1 MKDAESKSKRALR
14 SIPKI
19 IGFGIVISLSLLG
32 IFFIALVIYITYFDS
47 LGSHSKQ
54 NDAIWQLN
62 KIDNALE
69 EYKLDI
75 TTYPSS
81 LSELIEDDESK
92 SMWMG
97 PYLKSKG
104 HIDPWGHIYHYQYFP
119 ERKGYQLYTLGSDHA
134 VGGDDQAKDR
144 ISAKSLM
151 LIKPNKL
158 YEDSIK
164 NDDKNQK

>member
-1 MKDAESKSKRALR
+1 MKDDDNKSKRALK
-14 SIPKI
+14 SIPKL

-32 IFFIALVIYITYFDS
+32 IAFIALVIYVTYFDS
-47 LGSHSKQ
+47 VGTHSKQ

-75 TTYPSS
+75 NAYPSS
-81 LSELIEDDESK
+81 LLDLIKDDESN

-104 HIDPWGHIYHYQYFP
+104 HKDPWGKIYHYQYFP
-119 ERKGYQLYTLGSDHA
+119 DRKGYQLYTLGSDHA

-151 LIKPNKL
+151 LIKPNEL
-158 YEDSIK
+158 YENSIK
-164 NDDKNQK
+164 IDDKNLK